1 MQTFCVM
8 DKLKNYNIIFSGL
21 PLGKTEFDYEI
32 TQAFFDLFQFDQD
45 FSQPKVSVS
54 IELEKRSTMLELFI
68 KLKGTVNLICDLSNE
83 EFEQKIEHS
92 SRLIVKF
99 GDEFDD
105 ADDEIW
111 VIPREEYQLNV
122 AQLIYELILLSI
134 PTKRIHP
141 DVLTGDSGSE
151 VLRLLNQYMVEEVDE
166 DDIEDSVTDTDHED
180 DDDGDID
187 PRWAKL
193 KDLKP

>member
-1 MQTFCVM
+1 M

-166 DDIEDSVTDTDHED
+166 DDIEDSVTDTDDED